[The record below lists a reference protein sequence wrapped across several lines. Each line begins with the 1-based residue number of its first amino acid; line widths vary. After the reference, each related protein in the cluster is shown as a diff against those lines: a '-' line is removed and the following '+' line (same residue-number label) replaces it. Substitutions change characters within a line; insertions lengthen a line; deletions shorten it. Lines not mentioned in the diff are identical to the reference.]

1 MMSERAANWPLIL
14 AAKVEEWR
22 ARPMVWGSVDC
33 CQFCADVAQALTTGG
48 PDHRAMFPP
57 YSTREEA
64 DAIIA
69 NEGGMHALLTR
80 ALGESKPVAWAM
92 RGDVILAD
100 FGDGLAPG
108 VCVGVMSCTTG
119 PRGLVFIPT
128 AQAIRA
134 WSVGDAGG
142 PSNEEAP
149 PPPPPRSAD

>member
-1 MMSERAANWPLIL
+1 MSPRVENWPLIL

-22 ARPMVWGSVDC
+22 ALPMAWGSVDC
-33 CQFCADVAQALTTGG
+33 CQFCADMAQALTGT
-48 PDHRAMFPP
+48 DHRALFPA
-57 YSTREEA
+57 YSSREEA

-69 NEGGMHALLTR
+69 DAGGMQALLTR
-80 ALGESKPVAWAM
+80 ALGESKPIAWAM

-128 AQAIRA
+128 AQAICA
-134 WSVGDAGG
+134 FSVGDAGG
-142 PSNEEAP
+142 PSKEE
-149 PPPPPRSAD
+149 RSAE